1 MNKRICST
9 VLAVAFAAVAMAQS
23 GTNSPYS
30 QFGFGILSEQ
40 NNGFNRGMNGL
51 GIGFRDHNQV
61 NFLNPASY
69 SSVDSLTFIF
79 DAGVSLQ
86 LTNFEENGI
95 KKNARNSNFDY
106 VAAEF
111 RVMPHFGVS
120 FGLLPFSNI
129 GYNYS
134 YTGYLDNKKS
144 TSYTNTYSGSGGLHQ
159 VFLGAGV
166 ELFKGLSIGANF
178 SYLWGSFTR
187 SVVNSYND
195 AYINTLSKSY
205 SADVRSYKLDA
216 GLQYQLKVSKDDQLT
231 IGATYTM
238 GHKLGCDPECRV
250 ISVNPQTSVSDT
262 TKYVLSNGF
271 ELPTMIGA
279 GFSLN
284 HANRLRVGADYTLQK
299 WGSVSFPEYSVVNDE
314 PQYALQSDYF
324 KDRHKVTVGADY
336 CNNEQSRRFIDRV
349 HFRAG
354 ASYATP
360 YLKINGQ
367 DGPKELSV
375 SAGFGIPIINR
386 WYERERSRGNISMLN
401 ISAQW
406 VQRSAASLIKE
417 NTFRINVGVTF
428 NERWFAKWKVE

>member
-1 MNKRICST
+1 MKNFKHIIIATIILAGCS
-9 VLAVAFAAVAMAQS
+9 LVASAQMS
-23 GTNSPYS
+23 TSPYS
-30 QFGFGILSEQ
+30 KLGYGLLSDNATGIQRSMGGVGYAMQ
-40 NNGFNRGMNGL
+40 NGRQINVM
-51 GIGFRDHNQV
+51 
-61 NFLNPASY
+61 NPASY
-69 SSVDSLTFIF
+69 WGVDSLTFLLDMGIDVTNSWSKENGKHGYNLGGGLDYITMQF
-79 DAGVSLQ
+79 RLAKNLGGAIGVVPFSSVGYSFGGDIDNGTDRRIGTGGLSELFAGV
-86 LTNFEENGI
+86 
-95 KKNARNSNFDY
+95 
-106 VAAEF
+106 
-111 RVMPHFGVS
+111 
-120 FGLLPFSNI
+120 
-129 GYNYS
+129 GY
-134 YTGYLDNKKS
+134 
-144 TSYTNTYSGSGGLHQ
+144 Q
-159 VFLGAGV
+159 P
-166 ELFKGLSIGANF
+166 FKGLSIGANF